1 MGKSENSK
9 GPKRHH
15 YFKRDSP
22 EKNTHSH
29 LYLAIY
35 YYTMNSMFGSK
46 SLWAKFWLISTLF
59 NAICLANPILEE
71 DTEDS
76 GSLGDDEISAVNLF
90 EYLQRLAAA
99 RNSLNNENQ
108 YMVSDMLRDRRRGSM
123 AENNFQL
130 RVRKRGSDFGH
141 QPSLR
146 NSAES
151 NFRLRVRKDFL
162 DRLRSSPQIRSSAED
177 NFQLRVRRK
186 PSSAERN
193 FQLRVRRSDPNSNA
207 DTYQRSLRQT
217 LLDKI
222 RDRRFNPLSSA
233 GQNFQLR
240 VRRSPEITASNSA
253 N

>member
-1 MGKSENSK
+1 MGVSTQSTW
-9 GPKRHH
+9 
-15 YFKRDSP
+15 
-22 EKNTHSH
+22 EKTVKAQRGTTTSNATLRKKTHSH

-59 NAICLANPILEE
+59 AAICLANPVLEE

-76 GSLGDDEISAVNLF
+76 GSLDDAEIDAINLF

-99 RNSLNNENQ
+99 RNSPNNENQ

-130 RVRKRGSDFGH
+130 RVRKRGLGMPLH
-141 QPSLR
+141 
-146 NSAES
+146 SAES
-151 NFRLRVRKDFL
+151 NFQLRVRKDFL
-162 DRLRSSPQIRSSAED
+162 DRLRSSPQICSSAED

-193 FQLRVRRSDPNSNA
+193 FQLRVRRSDPNNA

-217 LLDKI
+217 LLEKI
-222 RDRRFNPLSSA
+222 R
-233 GQNFQLR
+233 
-240 VRRSPEITASNSA
+240 
-253 N
+253 

>member
-1 MGKSENSK
+1 MGRGINLNHCSERQPNN
-9 GPKRHH
+9 
-15 YFKRDSP
+15 FFV
-22 EKNTHSH
+22 
-29 LYLAIY
+29 Y
-35 YYTMNSMFGSK
+35 YYTMNPLFGSK
-46 SLWAKFWLISTLF
+46 GLLAKFWLLSTLCL
-59 NAICLANPILEE
+59 ALCLANPVL
-71 DTEDS
+71 DEDS
-76 GSLGDDEISAVNLF
+76 EDPESLGEEEINAVNLF
-90 EYLQRLAAA
+90 DYLQRLAAA
-99 RNSLNNENQ
+99 RNSLYESP

-151 NFRLRVRKDFL
+151 NFQLRVRKDFL

-233 GQNFQLR
+233 GQNSQLR